1 VREQEYVDITRG
13 CEQSKANYDDLLKKK
28 NDSELATNL
37 ELRQQGEHFR
47 VLDAPSLPQKPYS
60 PNRMKLCAMGLGIGF
75 LLGAGLAIGSEF
87 LDDCVYDEEELKKL
101 LPVGIIAEI
110 PGIATMD
117 EDRQQRANLKML
129 LAAAAM
135 MFVTIAIGSAL
146 SFFKG

>member
-1 VREQEYVDITRG
+1 
-13 CEQSKANYDDLLKKK
+13 
-28 NDSELATNL
+28 
-37 ELRQQGEHFR
+37 
-47 VLDAPSLPQKPYS
+47 
-60 PNRMKLCAMGLGIGF
+60 MGLGIGF
-75 LLGAGLAIGSEF
+75 LLAAGLAIGSEF
-87 LDDCVYDEEELKKL
+87 LDDRVYDEEELKKL
-101 LPVGIIAEI
+101 LSVGIIAEI